1 MGKVAILIH
10 VTLYIIFCL
19 SSLTEEEMGVKVG
32 RSDDR
37 RGKGSRNQRKVH
49 VVGKQMEVI
58 GSDIIHPFNV
68 SVPPKEGEEKIMILV
83 SGSRRRY

>member
-58 GSDIIHPFNV
+58 GWDIIDPFKCQFRLK
-68 SVPPKEGEEKIMILV
+68 PRREGRKNHDL
-83 SGSRRRY
+83 SGRL